1 MYKAANPT
9 RDLKG
14 SIVVAVEGEFA
25 PLKYYD
31 FLKFGDQFAE
41 KEKSEGLTQKG
52 AESMFALGR
61 SIQKFA
67 DDSK

>member
-14 SIVVAVEGEFA
+14 SVVVAVTGEYA
-25 PLKYYD
+25 PRNYYD
-31 FLKFGDQFAE
+31 YLKFGDQFTE
-41 KEKSEGLTQKG
+41 EEGSRDLTQKG

-67 DDSK
+67 DESK

>member
-1 MYKAANPT
+1 MYKAVNPT

-14 SIVVAVEGEFA
+14 SVVVAATAENA

-41 KEKSEGLTQKG
+41 KEGSRDLTQKG

-67 DDSK
+67 DESK